1 MIHFSHAL
9 YCTAEN
15 RNTLEQSLDDKIDKI
30 KNESCR
36 RLQELNERRNTRE
49 SKH

>member
-15 RNTLEQSLDDKIDKI
+15 RNTLEQSLDKIDKI
-30 KNESCR
+30 ENESCR